1 MKRNSRFGWG
11 SLFILVSFTCLGCQ
25 SGTQEQPVGPNVIL
39 CMSDDLGWGD
49 TGYNRHPVLQTP
61 HLDAMAAAGLRFNR
75 FYAGA
80 PVCSPTRASALTGRH
95 PYRYGIFG
103 ANIGHLPEE
112 EITLAEVLRTR
123 GYTTGHFG
131 KWHLGT
137 LNQSDPSRNRGE
149 GKDLVEHYAPPW
161 LHGFDVCFSNE
172 SKVPTWDP
180 MFGPPEYAGWWDP
193 FPDPSLGTPFGTPYY
208 LDDGSK
214 PTDNLEG
221 DDSRII
227 MDRVLPFI
235 RDAVTNGKPFLAV
248 VWFHAPHLPVVA
260 GPDHTERYSERQRYL
275 QHYYGC
281 ITAMDEQIG
290 HLRDTLREL
299 GIEGDTMFWFCSDN
313 GPERKF
319 GLAGGSAGT
328 LRGHKRGLF
337 DGGVRVPGLLEWPG
351 HVTAGT
357 VTDVPAS
364 TSDYVPTVLDLLE
377 IELPDRRP
385 LDGVSLLALIE
396 GKMKE
401 RPRPIFFETPAGPR
415 SGGSP
420 PMAMIG
426 NRFKLLTDESG
437 TKDLMFDLIEDPA
450 EAHNLAVE
458 RPEQVES
465 MRTELLRWQQSCRES
480 LAGED
485 YLSSAAN

>member
-1 MKRNSRFGWG
+1 MR
-11 SLFILVSFTCLGCQ
+11 
-25 SGTQEQPVGPNVIL
+25 PNIIL

-49 TGYNRHPVLQTP
+49 TGYNGHPVLQTP

-75 FYAGA
+75 FYSAA
-80 PVCSPTRASALTGRH
+80 PVCSPTRGSVLTGRH

-123 GYTTGHFG
+123 GYATGHFG

-137 LNQSDPSRNRGE
+137 LSQSDRSRNRGD
-149 GKDLVEHYAPPW
+149 GKDLAQHYAPPW

-180 MFGPPEYAGWWDP
+180 MIGPPEYAGWWDP
-193 FPDPSLGTPFGTPYY
+193 FLDRSLGTPFGTPYY
-208 LDDGSK
+208 LADGSK
-214 PTDNLEG
+214 PADNLEG

-235 RDAVTNGKPFLAV
+235 RGAVTNGKPFLAV

-260 GPDHTERYSERQRYL
+260 GPDHTERYSEQQRYL

-290 HLRDTLREL
+290 RLRDTLREL
-299 GIEGDTMFWFCSDN
+299 GIERDTMLWFCSDN

-319 GLAGGSAGT
+319 GLAGGSAGP

-337 DGGVRVPGLLEWPG
+337 EGGVRVPGLLEWPG
-351 HVTAGT
+351 QVTAGT

-364 TSDYVPTVLDLLE
+364 TSDYLPTVLDLLD
-377 IELPDRRP
+377 IEPPDPRP
-385 LDGVSLLALIE
+385 LDGVSLLPLIE
-396 GKMKE
+396 GTMRE

-420 PMAMIG
+420 PFAMIG

-437 TKDLMFDLIEDPA
+437 TKDLMFDLIEDPE

-458 RPEQVES
+458 RPEQAES
-465 MRTELLRWQQSCRES
+465 MRIELLRWRQSCRES
-480 LAGED
+480 IAGKD
-485 YLSSAAN
+485 YPPSQ